1 MMTVCLLA
9 QSLFMTTMP
18 LCVGTDTIKSR
29 FDLLKSF
36 WHVVGMITVRLVGNV
51 MILANVIGS
60 LVVLTV
66 VFVITQRLHVN
77 LRALLDIVVSEGA
90 TTH

>member
-1 MMTVCLLA
+1 
-9 QSLFMTTMP
+9 MTTMP
-18 LCVGTDTIKSR
+18 LCVCTNTIK
-29 FDLLKSF
+29 FGFNLLKSF